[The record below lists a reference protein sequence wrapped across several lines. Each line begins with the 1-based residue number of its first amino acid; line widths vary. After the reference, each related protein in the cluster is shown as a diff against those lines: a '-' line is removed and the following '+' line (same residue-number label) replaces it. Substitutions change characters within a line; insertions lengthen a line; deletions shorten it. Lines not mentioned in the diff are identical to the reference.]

1 MSFPQGLCRPLSGLG
16 LMLLAGCVAEGG
28 PPPTIAVAPQEKPA
42 ETNLAGAGLPPLAR
56 TVSQDPE
63 RLVGLSPNEVN
74 EVLGTPSL
82 RRKENKAELWQFAQ
96 GPCILDLHLYP
107 ESEGLKVGKYLMRG
121 SRGAKV
127 ETKTCLNNMIDSKHR
142 RLPNLSY
149 LNKAWAKAYSG

>member
-1 MSFPQGLCRPLSGLG
+1 VSLFQRFQVLFTGLG
-16 LMLLAGCVAEGG
+16 LIALAGCVAEGG
-28 PPPTIAVAPQEKPA
+28 PPPTTTVAPQEKPA
-42 ETNLAGAGLPPLAR
+42 ETNVAGAGLPPLAR

-107 ESEGLKVGKYLMRG
+107 ESDGLKVGKYLVRG

-127 ETKTCLNNMIDSKHR
+127 EAKTCLNNMIDTKHR
-142 RLPNLSY
+142 RLPGISY
-149 LNKAWAKAYSG
+149 LNTYWTKGRFG